1 MALHNE
7 QNDNLFEGDDSLDS
21 GLGTQDSDNF
31 FEELDKQVNSVVL
44 EKEAGEPVQR
54 NIATAEN
61 SPREERMQE
70 QQERGHDYEKR
81 YADSSREAKKL
92 KGRLNQLEPY
102 APILDDMRE
111 DPNLISHIKG
121 YYEGGGS
128 TPGNLKEQLGLGE
141 EFVFDYDEA
150 IDDPSSDSSKLLN
163 ATIDGVVQK
172 RLGEFA
178 SQSKED
184 NQRVTAEQSFRS
196 KHNMSDDDF
205 KEVVD
210 FAQSRPLTYDDVYFL
225 MNRGKKEDKIAQN
238 TKGEMMQQMKKVREK
253 PSSAAATG
261 SGDSGSER
269 SSDDVV
275 FETLLGFDSELE
287 KAFSIH

>member
-7 QNDNLFEGDDSLDS
+7 KKDNLFEGDDSPDDS
-21 GLGTQDSDNF
+21 LETQNSDNF
-31 FEELDKQVNSVVL
+31 FEELDNQVNSVVL
-44 EKEAGEPVQR
+44 ENEAGEPIQQDV
-54 NIATAEN
+54 ATAES
-61 SPREERMQE
+61 SPREETVQE
-70 QQERGHDYEKR
+70 KGHNYEKR

-92 KGRLNQLEPY
+92 KGRLNELEPY

-128 TPGNLKEQLGLGE
+128 TPGNLKEQLGLDE
-141 EFVFDYDEA
+141 DFVFDYDEA
-150 IDDPSSDSSKLLN
+150 IDNTSSDSGKLLN

-178 SQSKED
+178 AKSKEE
-184 NQRVTAEQSFRS
+184 NQRVTAEQGFRD
-196 KHNMSDDDF
+196 KHKMSDNEF
-205 KEVVD
+205 KDVVD

-261 SGDSGSER
+261 SGDSSPER
-269 SSDDVV
+269 SSQDMV
-275 FETLLGFDSELE
+275 FDTLLGIDSELE
-287 KAFSIH
+287 KAFSIN

>member
-7 QNDNLFEGDDSLDS
+7 NKDNLFEGDDPLDDSLE
-21 GLGTQDSDNF
+21 TQNSDNF
-31 FEELDKQVNSVVL
+31 FEELDNQVNSVVL
-44 EKEAGEPVQR
+44 ENEAGEPVQQDV
-54 NIATAEN
+54 ATAEN
-61 SPREERMQE
+61 SPREETVQE
-70 QQERGHDYEKR
+70 KGHDYEKR

-92 KGRLNQLEPY
+92 KGRLNELEPY

-178 SQSKED
+178 TQSKEE
-184 NQRVTAEQSFRS
+184 NQRVTAEQGFRN
-196 KHNMSDDDF
+196 KHSMSDDDF

-225 MNRGKKEDKIAQN
+225 MNRGKKDDRIAQN

-261 SGDSGSER
+261 SGNSGPER

>member
-7 QNDNLFEGDDSLDS
+7 NKDNLFEGDDPLDDSLE
-21 GLGTQDSDNF
+21 TQNSDNF
-31 FEELDKQVNSVVL
+31 FEELDNQVNSVVL
-44 EKEAGEPVQR
+44 ENEAGEPVQQDV
-54 NIATAEN
+54 ATAEN
-61 SPREERMQE
+61 SPREETVQE
-70 QQERGHDYEKR
+70 KGHDYEKR

-92 KGRLNQLEPY
+92 KGRLNELEPY

-141 EFVFDYDEA
+141 DFVFDYDEA
-150 IDDPSSDSSKLLN
+150 IDDSSSDSSKLLN

-178 SQSKED
+178 TQSKEE
-184 NQRVTAEQSFRS
+184 NQRVTAEQGFRN
-196 KHNMSDDDF
+196 KHSMSDDDF

-225 MNRGKKEDKIAQN
+225 MNRGKKDDRIAQN
-238 TKGEMMQQMKKVREK
+238 TKGEMMQQMKKVRER

-261 SGDSGSER
+261 SGNSSSER
-269 SSDDVV
+269 SSQDVV
-275 FETLLGFDSELE
+275 FDTLLGIDSELE
-287 KAFSIH
+287 KAFSVN

>member
-7 QNDNLFEGDDSLDS
+7 NKDNLFEGDDPLDDSLE
-21 GLGTQDSDNF
+21 TQNSDNF
-31 FEELDKQVNSVVL
+31 FEELDNQVNSVVL
-44 EKEAGEPVQR
+44 ENEAGEPVQQDV
-54 NIATAEN
+54 ATAES
-61 SPREERMQE
+61 SPREETVQE
-70 QQERGHDYEKR
+70 KGHDYEKR

-92 KGRLNQLEPY
+92 KGRLNELEPY

-128 TPGNLKEQLGLGE
+128 TPGNLKERLGLGE
-141 EFVFDYDEA
+141 DFVFDYDEA
-150 IDDPSSDSSKLLN
+150 IDNPSSDSSKLLN

-178 SQSKED
+178 TQSKEE
-184 NQRVTAEQSFRS
+184 NQRVTAEQSFRT
-196 KHNMSDDDF
+196 KHSMNDDEF
-205 KEVVD
+205 KEIVD

-225 MNRGKKEDKIAQN
+225 MNRGKKDDRIAQN
-238 TKGEMMQQMKKVREK
+238 TKGEMMQQMKKVRER

-261 SGDSGSER
+261 SGNSSSER
-269 SSDDVV
+269 SSQDMV
-275 FETLLGFDSELE
+275 FDTLLGIDSELE
-287 KAFSIH
+287 KAFSVN

>member
-7 QNDNLFEGDDSLDS
+7 KKDNLFEGDDSPDDS
-21 GLGTQDSDNF
+21 LETQNSDNF
-31 FEELDKQVNSVVL
+31 FEELDNQVNSVVL
-44 EKEAGEPVQR
+44 ENEAGEPIQQDV
-54 NIATAEN
+54 ATAEI
-61 SPREERMQE
+61 SPREETVQE
-70 QQERGHDYEKR
+70 KGHDYEKR
-81 YADSSREAKKL
+81 YTDSSREAKKL
-92 KGRLNQLEPY
+92 KGRLNELEPY

-128 TPGNLKEQLGLGE
+128 TPGNLKEQLGLDE
-141 EFVFDYDEA
+141 DFVFDYDEA
-150 IDDPSSDSSKLLN
+150 IDDTSSDSSKLLN

-178 SQSKED
+178 AKSKEE
-184 NQRVTAEQSFRS
+184 NQRVTAEQGFRD
-196 KHNMSDDDF
+196 KHKMSDNEF
-205 KEVVD
+205 KDVVD

-261 SGDSGSER
+261 SGDSSPER
-269 SSDDVV
+269 SSQDMV
-275 FETLLGFDSELE
+275 FDTLLGIDSELE
-287 KAFSIH
+287 KAFSIN

>member
-7 QNDNLFEGDDSLDS
+7 NKDNLFEGDDPLDDSLE
-21 GLGTQDSDNF
+21 TQNSDNF
-31 FEELDKQVNSVVL
+31 FEELDNQVNSVVL
-44 EKEAGEPVQR
+44 ENEAGEPVQQDV
-54 NIATAEN
+54 ATAEN
-61 SPREERMQE
+61 SPREETVQE
-70 QQERGHDYEKR
+70 KGHDYEKR

-92 KGRLNQLEPY
+92 KGRLNELEPY

-128 TPGNLKEQLGLGE
+128 TPGNLKEKLGLGE

-178 SQSKED
+178 TQSKEE
-184 NQRVTAEQSFRS
+184 NQRVTAEQSFRG
-196 KHNMSDDDF
+196 KHSMNDDEF
-205 KEVVD
+205 KEIVD

-225 MNRGKKEDKIAQN
+225 MNRGKKDDRIAQN
-238 TKGEMMQQMKKVREK
+238 TKGEMMQQMKKVRER

-261 SGDSGSER
+261 SGNSSSER
-269 SSDDVV
+269 SSQDVV
-275 FETLLGFDSELE
+275 FDTLLGIDSELE
-287 KAFSIH
+287 KAFSVN

>member
-7 QNDNLFEGDDSLDS
+7 NKDNLFEGDDPLDDSLE
-21 GLGTQDSDNF
+21 TQNSDNF
-31 FEELDKQVNSVVL
+31 FEELDNQVNSVVL
-44 EKEAGEPVQR
+44 ENEAGEPVQQDV
-54 NIATAEN
+54 ATAEN
-61 SPREERMQE
+61 SPREETVQE
-70 QQERGHDYEKR
+70 KGHDYEKR

-92 KGRLNQLEPY
+92 KGRLNELEPY

-141 EFVFDYDEA
+141 DFVFDYDEA
-150 IDDPSSDSSKLLN
+150 IDNPSSDSSKLLN

-178 SQSKED
+178 TQSKEE
-184 NQRVTAEQSFRS
+184 NQRVTAEQGFRN
-196 KHNMSDDDF
+196 KHSMSDDDF

-225 MNRGKKEDKIAQN
+225 MNRGKKDDKIAQN
-238 TKGEMMQQMKKVREK
+238 TKGEMMQQMKKVRER

-261 SGDSGSER
+261 SGNSSSER
-269 SSDDVV
+269 SSQDMV
-275 FETLLGFDSELE
+275 FDTLLGIDSELE
-287 KAFSIH
+287 KAFSVN

>member
-7 QNDNLFEGDDSLDS
+7 NKDNLFEGDDPLDDSLE
-21 GLGTQDSDNF
+21 TQNSDNF
-31 FEELDKQVNSVVL
+31 FEELDNQVNSVVL
-44 EKEAGEPVQR
+44 ENEAGEPVQR
-54 NIATAEN
+54 DVATAEN
-61 SPREERMQE
+61 SPREETVQE
-70 QQERGHDYEKR
+70 KGHDYEKR

-92 KGRLNQLEPY
+92 KGRLNELEPY

-141 EFVFDYDEA
+141 DFVFDYDEA
-150 IDDPSSDSSKLLN
+150 IDDSSSDSSKLLN

-178 SQSKED
+178 TQSKEE
-184 NQRVTAEQSFRS
+184 NQRVTAEQGFRN
-196 KHNMSDDDF
+196 KHSMSDDDF

-225 MNRGKKEDKIAQN
+225 MNRGKKDDRIAQN
-238 TKGEMMQQMKKVREK
+238 TKGEMMQQMKKVRER

-261 SGDSGSER
+261 SGNSSSER
-269 SSDDVV
+269 SSQDVV
-275 FETLLGFDSELE
+275 FDTLLGIDSELE
-287 KAFSIH
+287 KAFSVN

>member
-1 MALHNE
+1 
-7 QNDNLFEGDDSLDS
+7 
-21 GLGTQDSDNF
+21 
-31 FEELDKQVNSVVL
+31 
-44 EKEAGEPVQR
+44 
-54 NIATAEN
+54 
-61 SPREERMQE
+61 
-70 QQERGHDYEKR
+70 
-81 YADSSREAKKL
+81 
-92 KGRLNQLEPY
+92 
-102 APILDDMRE
+102 MRE

-178 SQSKED
+178 TQSKEE
-184 NQRVTAEQSFRS
+184 NQRVTAEQSFRG
-196 KHNMSDDDF
+196 KHSMSDDEF
-205 KEVVD
+205 KEIVD

-225 MNRGKKEDKIAQN
+225 MNRGKKDDRIAQN

-261 SGDSGSER
+261 SGNSGSER
-269 SSDDVV
+269 SSQDMV
-275 FETLLGFDSELE
+275 FDTLLGIDSELE
-287 KAFSIH
+287 KAFSA

>member
-7 QNDNLFEGDDSLDS
+7 KKDNLFEGDDSPDDS
-21 GLGTQDSDNF
+21 LETQNSDNF
-31 FEELDKQVNSVVL
+31 FEELDNQVNSVVL
-44 EKEAGEPVQR
+44 ENEAGEPIQQDV
-54 NIATAEN
+54 ATAEI
-61 SPREERMQE
+61 SPREETVQE
-70 QQERGHDYEKR
+70 KGHDYEKR
-81 YADSSREAKKL
+81 YTDSSREAKKL
-92 KGRLNQLEPY
+92 KGRLNELEPY

-128 TPGNLKEQLGLGE
+128 TPGNLKEQLGLDE
-141 EFVFDYDEA
+141 DFVFDYDEA
-150 IDDPSSDSSKLLN
+150 IDNTSSDSGKLLN

-178 SQSKED
+178 AKSKEE
-184 NQRVTAEQSFRS
+184 NQRVTAEQGFRD
-196 KHNMSDDDF
+196 KHKMSDNEF
-205 KEVVD
+205 KDVVD

-261 SGDSGSER
+261 SGDSSPER
-269 SSDDVV
+269 SSQDMV
-275 FETLLGFDSELE
+275 FDTLLGIDSELE
-287 KAFSIH
+287 KAFSIN

>member
-7 QNDNLFEGDDSLDS
+7 KKDNLFEGDDSPDDS
-21 GLGTQDSDNF
+21 LETQNSDNF
-31 FEELDKQVNSVVL
+31 FEELDNQVNSVVL
-44 EKEAGEPVQR
+44 ENEAGEPIQQDV
-54 NIATAEN
+54 ATAEI
-61 SPREERMQE
+61 SPREETVQE
-70 QQERGHDYEKR
+70 KGHNYEKR

-92 KGRLNQLEPY
+92 KGRLNELEPY

-128 TPGNLKEQLGLGE
+128 TPGNLKEQLGLDE
-141 EFVFDYDEA
+141 DFVFDYDEA
-150 IDDPSSDSSKLLN
+150 IDDTSSDSSKLLN

-178 SQSKED
+178 AKSKEE
-184 NQRVTAEQSFRS
+184 NQRVTAEQGFRD
-196 KHNMSDDDF
+196 KHKMSDNEF
-205 KEVVD
+205 KDVVD

-261 SGDSGSER
+261 SGDSSPER
-269 SSDDVV
+269 SSQDMV
-275 FETLLGFDSELE
+275 FDTLLGIDSELE
-287 KAFSIH
+287 KAFSIN

>member
-7 QNDNLFEGDDSLDS
+7 KKDNLFEGDDSPDDS
-21 GLGTQDSDNF
+21 LETQNSDNF
-31 FEELDKQVNSVVL
+31 FEELDNQVNSVVL
-44 EKEAGEPVQR
+44 ENEAGEPIQQDV
-54 NIATAEN
+54 ATAES
-61 SPREERMQE
+61 SPREETVQE
-70 QQERGHDYEKR
+70 KGHDYEKR
-81 YADSSREAKKL
+81 YTDSSREAKKL
-92 KGRLNQLEPY
+92 KGRLNELEPY

-128 TPGNLKEQLGLGE
+128 TPGNLKEQLGLDE
-141 EFVFDYDEA
+141 DFVFDYDEA
-150 IDDPSSDSSKLLN
+150 IDNTSSDSGKLLN

-178 SQSKED
+178 AKSKEE
-184 NQRVTAEQSFRS
+184 NQRVTAEQGFRD
-196 KHNMSDDDF
+196 KHKMSDNEF
-205 KEVVD
+205 KDVVD

-261 SGDSGSER
+261 SGDSSPER
-269 SSDDVV
+269 SSQDMV
-275 FETLLGFDSELE
+275 FDTLLGIDSELE
-287 KAFSIH
+287 KAFSIN

>member
-7 QNDNLFEGDDSLDS
+7 KKDNLFEGDDSPDDS
-21 GLGTQDSDNF
+21 LETQNSDNF
-31 FEELDKQVNSVVL
+31 FEELDNQVNSVVL
-44 EKEAGEPVQR
+44 ENEAGEPIQQDV
-54 NIATAEN
+54 ATAES
-61 SPREERMQE
+61 SPREETVQE
-70 QQERGHDYEKR
+70 KGHDYEKR
-81 YADSSREAKKL
+81 YTDSSREAKKL
-92 KGRLNQLEPY
+92 KGRLNELEPY

-128 TPGNLKEQLGLGE
+128 TPGNLKEQLGLDE
-141 EFVFDYDEA
+141 DFVFDYDEA
-150 IDDPSSDSSKLLN
+150 IDDTSSDSSKLLN

-178 SQSKED
+178 AKSKEE
-184 NQRVTAEQSFRS
+184 NQRVTAEQGFRD
-196 KHNMSDDDF
+196 KHKMSDNEF
-205 KEVVD
+205 KDVVD

-261 SGDSGSER
+261 SGDSSPER
-269 SSDDVV
+269 SSQDMV
-275 FETLLGFDSELE
+275 FDTLLGIDSELE
-287 KAFSIH
+287 KAFSIN